1 MTIEVKIATAVAL
14 VLLLAYLIRRLVLT
28 RQRMRRV
35 QQVQEE
41 RIRRERGEP

>member
-1 MTIEVKIATAVAL
+1 MTIEVKVAIAVVL
-14 VLLLAYLIRRLVLT
+14 VLLLAYLVRRLVLT
-28 RQRMRRV
+28 KQRMRRV